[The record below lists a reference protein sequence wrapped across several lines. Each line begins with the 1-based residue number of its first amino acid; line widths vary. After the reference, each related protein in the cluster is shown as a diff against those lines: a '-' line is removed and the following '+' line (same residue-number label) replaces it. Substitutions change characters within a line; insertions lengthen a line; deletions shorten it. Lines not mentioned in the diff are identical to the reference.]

1 MSEVEF
7 IDIFGDNLRSLMEEH
22 GYSQRELARASGISH
37 VTISRYL
44 NKERMPTAKSLVNL
58 AFTLECDL
66 DELVPT
72 YDYVN

>member
-7 IDIFGDNLRSLMEEH
+7 IDIFGGNLRSLMEER
-22 GYSQRELARASGISH
+22 GYTRRELARESRISH

-58 AFTLECDL
+58 AFALECDL

-72 YDYVN
+72 YDYVD

>member
-7 IDIFGDNLRSLMEEH
+7 IDIFGDNLRSLMEER
-22 GYSQRELARASGISH
+22 GYTRRELARESRISH

-58 AFTLECDL
+58 AFALECDL